1 MIISAALA
9 AAMFAGAENL
19 VHYTGSKLSDPN
31 RHDGGLSPV
40 VGVHNIQ
47 TMRAN
52 RRYDLYHQN
61 ENGWTY
67 NHQPMMAYWNGK
79 FYMHYLSNPVDEHVG
94 AGRTLL
100 QTSVDGYNWT
110 APEVLFPVYPVP
122 DGFTKKGVDGV
133 AKNLDAVM
141 HQRVGFYVSK
151 SGRLLAIGNYGI
163 ALHPKDDPNDGNG
176 IGRVVR
182 EILPDGSFGPVYF
195 IYYNHDFNEKN
206 TAYPNFRKSKDKGF
220 REACQEILDNPLYRM
235 QMVEEIGRASCRE
248 RV

>member
-1 MIISAALA
+1 MIIGAALA
-9 AAMFAGAENL
+9 ASVFAGAEDL
-19 VHYTGSKLSDPN
+19 IHYTGDKLSNPN

-100 QTSVDGYNWT
+100 QTSDDGYNWT

-122 DGFTKKGVDGV
+122 DGFTKDGVDGV

-151 SGRLLAIGNYGI
+151 SGRLLAIGN
-163 ALHPKDDPNDGNG
+163 
-176 IGRVVR
+176 
-182 EILPDGSFGPVYF
+182 
-195 IYYNHDFNEKN
+195 
-206 TAYPNFRKSKDKGF
+206 
-220 REACQEILDNPLYRM
+220 
-235 QMVEEIGRASCRE
+235 
-248 RV
+248 